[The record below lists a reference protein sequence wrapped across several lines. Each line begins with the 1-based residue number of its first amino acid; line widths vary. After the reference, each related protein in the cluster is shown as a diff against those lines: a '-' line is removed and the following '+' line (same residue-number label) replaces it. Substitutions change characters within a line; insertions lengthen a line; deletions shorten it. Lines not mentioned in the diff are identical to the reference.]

1 MKNVSK
7 TNIDLR
13 PKVVIVGAGFGGLSA
28 ALALAKAPV
37 EITLIDRHNYHL
49 FQPLLYQ
56 VATAGLSP
64 ADIAQPIRSIVRGQ
78 QNIAVRLGTV
88 TNVDME
94 ARTVITEAGSI
105 PFDYLILGTG
115 ARHAYFGNDHW
126 EATAPGL
133 KTISDATEIRHKVL
147 TAFELAETTSDAAR
161 RRALL
166 NFAVIGGGPT
176 GVEMAGAIAELAR
189 KALARDFH
197 AIDPTE
203 ANIVLIEAGPRV
215 LPSFPEELSAKA
227 QLQLEQLGVEVR
239 TGQPVTQCDES
250 GVMIGENDRLESAC
264 VVWGA
269 GVAASPAAQW
279 IGAEADGAGRTR
291 VTPELTAPGDNRVF
305 VIGDTALVSTDGE
318 KPVPGVAP
326 AAKQM
331 GQYVADVIH
340 RRITGKQPAGPF
352 KYRDHGNLA
361 TIGRKSAVADFE
373 RFQMSGFA
381 AWIIWCVAHIYFLI
395 GFRNRLSVMLHWLW
409 SYVTFDRG
417 ARLITK

>member
-1 MKNVSK
+1 MRHVSK

-28 ALALAKAPV
+28 AMALGRAPV
-37 EITLIDRHNYHL
+37 EVTLLDQHNYHL

-78 QNIAVRLGTV
+78 QNIAVRLAAV
-88 TNVDME
+88 TDVELENR
-94 ARTVITEAGSI
+94 AVITESGPI
-105 PFDYLILGTG
+105 PFDYLILATG

-147 TAFELAETTSDAAR
+147 TAFERAETTTSETR

-203 ANIVLIEAGPRV
+203 AKIVLIEAGPRV

-227 QLQLEQLGVEVR
+227 QRQLEQLGVEVR
-239 TGQPVTQCDES
+239 TGQPVTQCDPE
-250 GVMIGENDRLESAC
+250 GVMIGENDRLDSAC

-279 IGAEADGAGRTR
+279 LGAEADRAGRTI
-291 VTPELTAPGDNRVF
+291 VGPDLSLPGDKRVF
-305 VIGDTALVSTDGE
+305 VIGDTALVLSE
-318 KPVPGVAP
+318 ESKPVPGVAP

-331 GQYVADVIH
+331 GQYVADVIQ
-340 RRITGKQPAGPF
+340 RRVTGKPSPGPF

-361 TIGRKSAVADFE
+361 TIGRKSAVVDFG
-373 RFQMSGFA
+373 RFQMSGLFA
-381 AWIIWCVAHIYFLI
+381 WLIWCVAHIYFLI
-395 GFRNRLSVMLHWLW
+395 GFRNRLSVILHWLW